1 MTRVLVPPVATVFCL
16 IVTHTVTM
24 ETRESMD
31 YNVEATEGDTQ
42 ISPSFDVSKI
52 DPLQN
57 RRAASVSGF
66 STTSARRVVRDAQV
80 TWIIFPWNKSFRI
93 WWSLTVFCAIATIFT
108 ETFQIAFAPAGLA
121 PFDDFSSVVEYLL
134 TGIFGV
140 DIVVTFFL
148 AYFDEQEDIVFDRK
162 LIAQHY
168 LRFLFWIDFI
178 GVFPFYL
185 VALAC
190 AGLVGQDT
198 TTSQYLALLRLL
210 KLVRFH
216 RVKQLFDVL
225 QYNVRVSLTWLT
237 VLRNFAAAL
246 IWSHFSACVLFF
258 IAREYGFDPDR
269 TWIGDQ
275 VGSLDTFELYV
286 TSLYWSIVTFTTVGY
301 GDYSPTNAAE
311 QIWGIIYMLLNIIIC
326 SWIIGSMTLLI
337 VKQDERTSFFRDS
350 MQILKQYAALHNFD
364 RAMHKSLK
372 TQLKLEFKYQELGDE
387 QVLKQFPSA
396 VRRKVLRRLYLP
408 SLLQTRL
415 MKDTRQQYIDAFLAA
430 CTVEIFSPGEEI
442 LQRGSICSDLYLL
455 VDGVVTLQP
464 SGARKAVISDGGG
477 DDSSN
482 VNRGGREV
490 SPGEFINEIGFF
502 TDSPQVETVCTKT
515 VCKTLTMSKASYKI
529 ITDDHP
535 GSASKILQNLL
546 TKMEA
551 LAKENGSSPSVVL
564 PTKMQLLRAGSVYQ
578 DSEDTSYHTDVSR
591 VVAEVQRSTALTA
604 VQDLI
609 KMHINKQ
616 NDDHTTNFLFAA
628 SRGDT
633 SVIARMCDQGF
644 DPNSA
649 DYDNRTALMVA
660 AMKGN
665 TDAVRLILDFQANP
679 NLVDMH
685 GTSALY
691 EATRKG
697 HEDTMEELMKN
708 GANLCIDEAKAAS
721 ILCQT
726 VSNGDILTLRR
737 LLRAGIP
744 VNAADYDLRTAAHI
758 AAAEGHVAA
767 LKVLVEFGAD
777 LTLQDRWQNTVN
789 TEAQKSNTAQVL
801 EYLDSPSHIAD

>member
-1 MTRVLVPPVATVFCL
+1 M
-16 IVTHTVTM
+16 TM
-24 ETRESMD
+24 ESRDSMD
-31 YNVEATEGDTQ
+31 YNVEETEGD
-42 ISPSFDVSKI
+42 IRIAPSFDYSKI

-57 RRAASVSGF
+57 RRTASVSGF
-66 STTSARRVVRDAQV
+66 STTSARRLVRESYV
-80 TWIIFPWNKSFRI
+80 RWIVFPWNKSYRV
-93 WWSLTVFCAIATIFT
+93 WWSLTVICAIATIFT
-108 ETFQIAFAPAGLA
+108 ETFQISFAPAGLA
-121 PFDDFSSVVEYLL
+121 PFDDFSSIVEYFL

-140 DIVVTFFL
+140 DIVVNFFL
-148 AYFDEQEDIVFDRK
+148 AYFDTNEDIVFDRK

-198 TTSQYLALLRLL
+198 TTTQYLALLRLL
-210 KLVRFH
+210 KLVRLH
-216 RVKQLFDVL
+216 RVKQLFDLL
-225 QYNVRVSLTWLT
+225 QYNARVSLTWLT
-237 VLRNFAAAL
+237 VMRNFAAAL

-269 TWIGDQ
+269 TWIGDK
-275 VGSLDTFELYV
+275 VLSLDTFELYV
-286 TSLYWSIVTFTTVGY
+286 TSLYWAIVTFTTVGY
-301 GDYSPTNAAE
+301 GDYSPTNSAE
-311 QIWGIIYMLLNIIIC
+311 QIWSIIYMLLNIIIS

-337 VKQDERTSFFRDS
+337 VKQDERTSFYRDS
-350 MQILKQYAALHNFD
+350 MQILKQYAAMHNFD

-372 TQLKLEFKYQELGDE
+372 TQLKLEFKYQEIGDE

-415 MKDTRQQYIDAFLAA
+415 MKDTRQQYIDAFLTA

-455 VDGVVTLQP
+455 VEGVVTLQS
-464 SGARKAVISDGGG
+464 SGGRKTGLRDIAG
-477 DDSSN
+477 DDSTRLN
-482 VNRGGREV
+482 GGVRDV
-490 SPGEFINEIGFF
+490 CAGEFINEIGFF

-515 VCKTLTMSKASYKI
+515 VCKTLTMSKASYKV
-529 ITDDHP
+529 ITEDHP

-551 LAKENGSSPSVVL
+551 LATENGSSPSVAL
-564 PTKMQLLRAGSVYQ
+564 PTKMQLLRAGSVYD
-578 DSEDTSYHTDVSR
+578 DSEDTSYHTDVNR
-591 VVAEVQRSTALTA
+591 AVAEIQRSTALTA

-616 NDDHTTNFLFAA
+616 NDDHTTSFLFAA
-628 SRGDT
+628 ARGDT
-633 SVIARMCDQGF
+633 SVIALMCDQGF

-649 DYDNRTALMVA
+649 DYDHRTALMVA
-660 AMKGN
+660 SMKGN

-691 EATRKG
+691 EAARKG
-697 HEDTMEELMKN
+697 HEDTMEELMN
-708 GANLCIDEAKAAS
+708 HGAKLCMDEPRAAS

-726 VSNGDILTLRR
+726 VSDGDILTLRR

-744 VNAADYDLRTAAHI
+744 VNAADYDQRTAAHI

-777 LTLQDRWQNTVN
+777 LTLEDRWHNTVSI
-789 TEAQKSNTAQVL
+789 EAKKSNTRQVL
-801 EYLDSPSHIAD
+801 EYLDSPSPIAD